1 MTPLFNLYGNPDEGV
16 ATNTMFTD
24 DDIIAAKKDALLE
37 LQEKI
42 ATTEIISPQELPNSD
57 LYTYCDSRIKKICQ
71 DFMAGDTMEDRKVRQ
86 LMHENSD
93 EFKCRALKY
102 LYDTSSMELLRI
114 IEDNQLDQTQFIN
127 CLRMVHHF
135 EMPSSS
141 TLTEKEEANTSS
153 ALIQKVKDHPYLSI
167 AALIVA
173 IKLAKKVL

>member
-1 MTPLFNLYGNPDEGV
+1 MDPLFNLYGNPDEGI
-16 ATNTMFTD
+16 ATNTVFTD
-24 DDIIAAKKDALLE
+24 EDIIAAKEAALME

-42 ATTEIISPQELPNSD
+42 DTTEIISPKEQPNSD
-57 LYTYCDSRIKKICQ
+57 LYNYCESRIKKICQ
-71 DFMAGDTMEDRKVRQ
+71 DFMASETMEDRKVRQ

-102 LYDTSSMELLRI
+102 LYDINSLELLRI

-141 TLTEKEEANTSS
+141 DLSVKDTNKNSTG
-153 ALIQKVKDHPYLSI
+153 LIQTAKNNPWTTVILLVLAYT
-167 AALIVA
+167 A
-173 IKLAKKVL
+173 AKKVL